1 MELSI
6 YLLFKVDI
14 ENLVRSKVV
23 ICKNFNIQPSELM
36 CMPYWEFELTLK
48 ECEKIAEEDKKRQ
61 EDENGQY
68 SPPNMNQYQ
77 RQTNQMMRTYQS
89 KLPSIPSAPKMPK
102 F

>member
-1 MELSI
+1 
-6 YLLFKVDI
+6 
-14 ENLVRSKVV
+14 
-23 ICKNFNIQPSELM
+23 
-36 CMPYWEFELTLK
+36 MPYWEFELTLK